1 MFFSPRIRL
10 KALAN
15 LCRRLAVST
24 SAGIQDRKIWRDEAA
39 RSRGSEH
46 AALSQVSD
54 SLARGETI
62 SDALSKTGEYLPRMF
77 KQIVA
82 IGDASGRLD
91 HAYQRLAEHYEQT
104 IVTQRMFLAAL
115 AWPMIQ
121 LAIALFVIGIVIWI
135 SGFLNLKNF
144 EGDPLDM
151 FGLGLVGG
159 RGLALYVAFI
169 TFAIIA
175 VIFVVEASRRGMLWT
190 RQLQRNLIRLP
201 AIGGAV
207 QTLALARFTWSMQ
220 LILDTSM
227 DLRKALPLALD
238 ATGNDYYRRLGPEVA
253 NGIQRGMTLTAALAD
268 TGAFPRD
275 LLDAIA
281 VGEQTGMLSET
292 MQRQSTEYQ
301 RRAALAISVIAQIFG
316 YLIWALV
323 AAMIVVLIF
332 RVMGPYIG
340 MIEDLSKPNAFK

>member
-1 MFFSPRIRL
+1 
-10 KALAN
+10 
-15 LCRRLAVST
+15 
-24 SAGIQDRKIWRDEAA
+24 
-39 RSRGSEH
+39 
-46 AALSQVSD
+46 VSD

-62 SDALSKTGEYLPRMF
+62 TDALSKTGDYLPRMF
-77 KQIVA
+77 KQIVG

-91 HAYQRLAEHYEQT
+91 HAYKRLAEHYEQT
-104 IVTQRMFLAAL
+104 TVTQRMFLAAL

-121 LAIALFVIGIVIWI
+121 LLIALFVIGVVIWI
-135 SGFLNLKNF
+135 SGFLNLKTLNG
-144 EGDPLDM
+144 EPLDM
-151 FGLGLVGG
+151 FGLGLIGN

-169 TFAIIA
+169 TFALIA
-175 VIFVVEASRRGMLWT
+175 VIFVIEASRRGILWT
-190 RQLQRNLIRLP
+190 RQLQRNLLRLP

-207 QTLALARFTWSMQ
+207 RTLALARFTWALQ

-238 ATGNDYYRRLGPEVA
+238 ATGNDYYRALGPQVA
-253 NGIQRGMTLTAALAD
+253 NNIQRGMTLTASLAD
-268 TGAFPRD
+268 TGAFPGE

-281 VGEQTGMLSET
+281 VGEQTGMLAET
-292 MQRQSTEYQ
+292 MQRESTEYQ
-301 RRAALAISVIAQIFG
+301 RRAALAIGIIAQVFG

-323 AAMIVVLIF
+323 AAMIIVLIF